1 MKIRISQID
10 GLAVAGKAEDSPWV
24 TMDAP
29 PKVGGQGGG
38 ARPMQVMLIGMA
50 GCAAMDVIS
59 ILKKRR
65 VELKRY
71 ELEVE
76 GELADEHPKVFT
88 SIKLVHKVY
97 GRDIKSSDV
106 ERAIQL
112 TDDKYCGALTMA
124 KKTADVTHEYEIR
137 EME

>member
-29 PKVGGQGGG
+29 LNVGGQGGG

-59 ILKKRR
+59 ILNKRR
-65 VELKRY
+65 LDLRRY
-71 ELEVE
+71 EMEAE
-76 GELADEHPKVFT
+76 GTIADEHPKVFT
-88 SIKLVHKVY
+88 HIKLVHKIF
-97 GRDIKSSDV
+97 GKDIKASDV

-112 TDDKYCGALTMA
+112 TDEKYCGALTMA
-124 KKTADVTHEYEIR
+124 KKTAEVVHEYEIR
-137 EME
+137 EMD